1 MLSPAADPPILAP
14 AFRGCSVGLRVN
26 VLKRTG
32 NLETE
37 LCIRRGE
44 RSRMGRMD
52 ALELRPQSGIPLE
65 PVMIPPE
72 SLPYTPGMEVTV

>member
-1 MLSPAADPPILAP
+1 M
-14 AFRGCSVGLRVN
+14 GLRVN

-52 ALELRPQSGIPLE
+52 ALEPQSGIPLE
-65 PVMIPPE
+65 PVIIPPV
-72 SLPYTPGMEVTV
+72 EVTA